1 MTNAIVNPWIFY
13 LMSVCSSLKMLT
25 IMVSVIGWAAI
36 AIATLAIS
44 VETCVDGAP
53 HDTRCL
59 IKPVKNAVLPVAIAT
74 VFAILIPSKTTL
86 MQMTVA
92 SYATPENVSNAYQVV
107 LDVTNDLLG
116 IAGK

>member
-13 LMSVCSSLKMLT
+13 LMSVCSSLKLLAIT
-25 IMVSVIGWAAI
+25 ISVIGWAAI
-36 AIATLAIS
+36 IILVIAII

-53 HDTRCL
+53 HDTRYL
-59 IKPVKNAVLPVAIAT
+59 IKPVKSAVLPLIIAT
-74 VFAILIPSKTTL
+74 LFAIFIPSETTL

-92 SYATPENVSNAYQVV
+92 SYVTPENVSNAYQIV

-116 IAGK
+116 IVNQ